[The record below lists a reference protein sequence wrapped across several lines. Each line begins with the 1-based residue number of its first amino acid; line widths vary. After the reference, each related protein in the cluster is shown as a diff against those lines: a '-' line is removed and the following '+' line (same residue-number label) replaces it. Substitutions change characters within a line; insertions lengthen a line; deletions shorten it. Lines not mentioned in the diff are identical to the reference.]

1 MLKFEDCFEN
11 NIVNTLREKINS
23 IQLEGC
29 VDSFV
34 KYIEDAIE
42 NKDTSFESKFKQE
55 LLNNYGQVILK
66 IRMKKYQ
73 DKTNGELLE
82 YIEEMIFEDNG
93 SIRYDT
99 ENYSIQEVFEFW
111 AIEDIDA
118 CDEIKHYMTQTL
130 DRIAE
135 EANKTAE
142 QKEIDAAMATYNNCK
157 KRVKDVT
164 KDLENAKAKL
174 INLGIN
180 IEKE

>member
-11 NIVNTLREKINS
+11 NIVNTLKDKIKS
-23 IQLEGC
+23 IKVENC
-29 VDSFV
+29 VDSFI
-34 KYIEDAIE
+34 KYIENALED
-42 NKDTSFESKFKQE
+42 KDTSFETRYRKE
-55 LLNNYGQVILK
+55 LYYNYEQVILRTK
-66 IRMKKYQ
+66 LKEYKDKSKEEILEVLKKFMY
-73 DKTNGELLE
+73 DINS
-82 YIEEMIFEDNG
+82 
-93 SIRYDT
+93 SIRCDA
-99 ENYSIQEVFEFW
+99 EDYSIHEVFKFW
-111 AIEDIDA
+111 PIEDIDA

-130 DRIAE
+130 DRIVE